1 MNSSD
6 AEYFSYQGT
15 GATRPMRTLFA
26 KAYHPER
33 RPREKDRPL
42 TENLYSIPKKFDV
55 SCGEFSNGGGRPV
68 ARRSSFGNPQSYEFW
83 SSRLAQNFDFDLYN
97 HFRRSALDDLFT
109 RHFDYGFNALMD
121 FYRNTLLGHGS
132 IPDSVLKDM
141 VSLSQKELD
150 CHNIVLATIHDA
162 LVGKKM
168 KPKNQKTVSK
178 YFNIQHGKTPKEK
191 LSS

>member
-1 MNSSD
+1 
-6 AEYFSYQGT
+6 
-15 GATRPMRTLFA
+15 
-26 KAYHPER
+26 
-33 RPREKDRPL
+33 
-42 TENLYSIPKKFDV
+42 
-55 SCGEFSNGGGRPV
+55 
-68 ARRSSFGNPQSYEFW
+68 
-83 SSRLAQNFDFDLYN
+83 
-97 HFRRSALDDLFT
+97 
-109 RHFDYGFNALMD
+109 MD